1 MYFQYFRCSKFSN
14 FVLFFNMAESG
25 IYTVLNS
32 FSAKEL
38 RSFRKFLKSP
48 YFNKSQKVLKLLD
61 ILLKSGEQEQNPEYR
76 RMIFER
82 IYPGKTYI
90 DSTLRNLFAGL
101 NNQLN
106 EFMML
111 ENFRNSGLGK
121 QKYLSAERLKK
132 NLKEYI
138 YPEVKSSV
146 NSQNFGSDFNY
157 FLNKH
162 FDAQSKFNFSVME
175 EKITRF
181 NSINTELGY
190 LEDSLRY
197 LKLFYLS
204 QTTQLYTTVS
214 ILRQNFDIGILPPSI
229 KKLSEDLDPEKLRQ
243 LIPPCDEYYYAVE
256 LYEAMVNIYREPDE
270 TKYYHEYKNCFYKYV
285 FRISGDECSMHI
297 SNLTSY
303 CTGKATSGIEEF
315 NNELF
320 ELIELT
326 IKNKY
331 YQNNNTEHLP
341 HEYFRNFLLHGVR
354 LKKFDWVNDFI
365 HENYMKVHP
374 ADRENMK
381 QLGFAYLNFNTAQY
395 DEALGNINR
404 ISPDFFAF
412 KLDIK
417 NLTVQIF
424 YELGY
429 FEDALVQIKSYKE
442 YLRKDKLLN
451 MEKRKRYFSFLK
463 FTENLVLHRAG
474 TKNTDIGYLRYRIS
488 THKAAAFKPWLME
501 KVMILDT
508 KAKRSA

>member
-1 MYFQYFRCSKFSN
+1 MSESN
-14 FVLFFNMAESG
+14 VF
-25 IYTVLNS
+25 TVIRS
-32 FSAKEL
+32 FSDEETWL
-38 RSFRKFLKSP
+38 FRKFLKSP
-48 YFNKSQKVLKLLD
+48 YFLKSDKLLILFDMITKTTFKEFTLEFKEEIYLKL
-61 ILLKSGEQEQNPEYR
+61 N
-76 RMIFER
+76 
-82 IYPGKTYI
+82 PGKEFN
-90 DSTLRNLFAGL
+90 DSTIRVLISEL
-101 NNQLN
+101 NRRLN

-111 ENFRNSGLGK
+111 ENFRNSGLDK
-121 QKYLSAERLKK
+121 QRYLNVERLKK
-132 NLKEYI
+132 NLPAFSINEGS
-138 YPEVKSSV
+138 YPTIDTGTDYK
-146 NSQNFGSDFNY
+146 Y

-162 FDAQSKFNFSVME
+162 FLESYNFNFSISGRKVTKVKNIE
-175 EKITRF
+175 
-181 NSINTELGY
+181 TELLY
-190 LEDSLRY
+190 LEDSLKF
-197 LKLFYLS
+197 LHLFYVS
-204 QTTQLYTTVS
+204 QVSQFYTTVR
-214 ILRQNFDIGILPPSI
+214 ILQNTYDIQKIPDI
-229 KKLSEDLDPEKLRQ
+229 IQKMFKVLDPESIKQVLAYD
-243 LIPPCDEYYYAVE
+243 DEYYFVVE
-256 LYEAMVNIYREPDE
+256 LYESMVNMYRNMDD
-270 TKYYHEYKNCFYKYV
+270 TKYFYEYKECFYKYA
-285 FRISGDECSMHI
+285 FRVSADECSMHI

-315 NNELF
+315 NNEFF

-463 FTENLVLHRAG
+463 FTENLVLNRAG
-474 TKNTDIGYLRYRIS
+474 SKDTDAGYLKYRIS
-488 THKAAAFKPWLME
+488 THKATAFKPWLME
-501 KVMILDT
+501 KVMMLDT

>member
-1 MYFQYFRCSKFSN
+1 
-14 FVLFFNMAESG
+14 VAESNVF
-25 IYTVLNS
+25 TVIRS
-32 FSAKEL
+32 FSENEIK
-38 RSFRKFLKSP
+38 SFRKFLDSP
-48 YFNKSQKVLKLLD
+48 YFLKSEKLLKLFD
-61 ILLKSGEQEQNPEYR
+61 ILAGEAGDELCPVIREKIYSEINPGMTYR
-76 RMIFER
+76 
-82 IYPGKTYI
+82 
-90 DSTLRNLFAGL
+90 DSTIRNLISEL
-101 NNQLN
+101 NKQLN
-106 EFMML
+106 EFMMI
-111 ENFRNSGLGK
+111 ENFRNSGLNK
-121 QKYLSAERLKK
+121 KKRLIAERQKK
-132 NLKEYI
+132 NLPSIDYH
-138 YPEVKSSV
+138 EVEEFDTTK
-146 NSQNFGSDFNY
+146 GTDYGY

-162 FDAQSKFNFSVME
+162 FLESYNYNFSATSG
-175 EKITRF
+175 KITKLK
-181 NSINTELGY
+181 NIETELLQVENSLKY
-190 LEDSLRY
+190 LH
-197 LKLFYLS
+197 LFYLS
-204 QTTQLYTTVS
+204 QISQFLMT
-214 ILRQNFDIGILPPSI
+214 ILILQRTYDIKELPRI
-229 KKLSEDLDPEKLRQ
+229 INKLSQEISEEKIKQ
-243 LIPPCDEYYYAVE
+243 LITPDDEYYYVVE
-256 LYEAMVNIYREPDE
+256 LYLTMIDMYRNLGES
-270 TKYYHEYKNCFYKYV
+270 KYYYKYKECFYKYA
-285 FRISGDECSMHI
+285 FRVSADECSMHI
-297 SNLTSY
+297 SNLSSY
-303 CTGKATSGIEEF
+303 CTGKASEGIEEF
-315 NNELF
+315 DNEFF

-331 YQNNNTEHLP
+331 YQNSNTEHLP

-381 QLGFAYLNFNTAQY
+381 QLGFAYLNFNTAKY

-488 THKAAAFKPWLME
+488 THKATAFKPWLME

>member
-1 MYFQYFRCSKFSN
+1 MSESN
-14 FVLFFNMAESG
+14 VF
-25 IYTVLNS
+25 TVIRS
-32 FSAKEL
+32 FSDEETWL
-38 RSFRKFLKSP
+38 FRKFLKSP
-48 YFNKSQKVLKLLD
+48 YFLKSDKLLILFDMITKTTFKEFTLEFKEEIYLKL
-61 ILLKSGEQEQNPEYR
+61 N
-76 RMIFER
+76 
-82 IYPGKTYI
+82 PGKEFN
-90 DSTLRNLFAGL
+90 DSTIRVLISEL
-101 NNQLN
+101 NRQLN

-111 ENFRNSGLGK
+111 ENFRNSGLDK
-121 QKYLSAERLKK
+121 QRYLNVERLKK
-132 NLKEYI
+132 NLPAFSINEGS
-138 YPEVKSSV
+138 YPTIDTGTDYK
-146 NSQNFGSDFNY
+146 Y

-162 FDAQSKFNFSVME
+162 FLESYNFNFSISGRKVTKVKNIE
-175 EKITRF
+175 
-181 NSINTELGY
+181 TELLY
-190 LEDSLRY
+190 LEDSLKF
-197 LKLFYLS
+197 LHLFYVS
-204 QTTQLYTTVS
+204 QVSQFYTTVR
-214 ILRQNFDIGILPPSI
+214 ILQNTYDIQKIPDI
-229 KKLSEDLDPEKLRQ
+229 IQKMFKVLDPERIKQVLAYD
-243 LIPPCDEYYYAVE
+243 DEYYFVVE
-256 LYEAMVNIYREPDE
+256 LYESMVNMYRNMDD
-270 TKYYHEYKNCFYKYV
+270 TKYFYEYKECFYKYA
-285 FRISGDECSMHI
+285 FRVSADECSMHI

-315 NNELF
+315 NNEFF

-463 FTENLVLHRAG
+463 FTENLVLNRAG
-474 TKNTDIGYLRYRIS
+474 SKDTDAGYLKYRIS
-488 THKAAAFKPWLME
+488 THKATAFKPWLME
-501 KVMILDT
+501 KVMMLDT

>member
-1 MYFQYFRCSKFSN
+1 MSESN
-14 FVLFFNMAESG
+14 VF
-25 IYTVLNS
+25 TVIRS
-32 FSAKEL
+32 FSDEETWL
-38 RSFRKFLKSP
+38 FRKFLKSP
-48 YFNKSQKVLKLLD
+48 YFLKSDKLLILFDMITKTTFKEFTLEFKEEIYLKL
-61 ILLKSGEQEQNPEYR
+61 N
-76 RMIFER
+76 
-82 IYPGKTYI
+82 PGKEFN
-90 DSTLRNLFAGL
+90 DSTIRVLISEL
-101 NNQLN
+101 NRQLN

-111 ENFRNSGLGK
+111 ENFRNSGLDK
-121 QKYLSAERLKK
+121 QRYLNVERLKK
-132 NLKEYI
+132 NLPAFSINEGS
-138 YPEVKSSV
+138 YPTIDTGTDYK
-146 NSQNFGSDFNY
+146 Y

-162 FDAQSKFNFSVME
+162 FLESYNFNFSISGRKVTKVKNIE
-175 EKITRF
+175 
-181 NSINTELGY
+181 TELLY
-190 LEDSLRY
+190 LEDSLKF
-197 LKLFYLS
+197 LHLFYVS
-204 QTTQLYTTVS
+204 QVSQFYTTVR
-214 ILRQNFDIGILPPSI
+214 ILQNTYDIQKIPDI
-229 KKLSEDLDPEKLRQ
+229 IQKMFKVLDPESIKQVLAYD
-243 LIPPCDEYYYAVE
+243 DEYYFVVE
-256 LYEAMVNIYREPDE
+256 LYESMVNMYRNMDD
-270 TKYYHEYKNCFYKYV
+270 TKYFYEYKECFYKYA
-285 FRISGDECSMHI
+285 FRVSADECSMHI

-303 CTGKATSGIEEF
+303 CTGKATVGIEEF

-463 FTENLVLHRAG
+463 FTENLVLNRAG
-474 TKNTDIGYLRYRIS
+474 SKDTDAGYLKYRIS
-488 THKAAAFKPWLME
+488 THKATAFKPWLME
-501 KVMILDT
+501 KVMMLDT

>member
-1 MYFQYFRCSKFSN
+1 
-14 FVLFFNMAESG
+14 VAESNVF
-25 IYTVLNS
+25 TVIRS
-32 FSAKEL
+32 FSENEIK
-38 RSFRKFLKSP
+38 SFRKFLDSP
-48 YFNKSQKVLKLLD
+48 YFLKSEKLLKLFD
-61 ILLKSGEQEQNPEYR
+61 ILSGEAGDELCPVIREKIYTEINPGMAYR
-76 RMIFER
+76 
-82 IYPGKTYI
+82 
-90 DSTLRNLFAGL
+90 DSTIRNLLSEL
-101 NNQLN
+101 NKQLN
-106 EFMML
+106 EFMMM
-111 ENFRNSGLGK
+111 ENFRNSGMEK
-121 QKYLSAERLKK
+121 QIYLNAERLKK
-132 NLKEYI
+132 NLPEFI
-138 YPEVKSSV
+138 YNEDDNP
-146 NSQNFGSDFNY
+146 NNPRFYGSDYNF

-162 FDAQSKFNFSVME
+162 FLEMNKFNFSVMGQ
-175 EKITRF
+175 KVTRY
-181 NSINTELGY
+181 NNIRAELGCI
-190 LEDSLRY
+190 EDSLRY
-197 LKLFYLS
+197 LKLFFFS
-204 QTTQLYTTVS
+204 QIAQFYTTVT
-214 ILRQNFDIGILPPSI
+214 IFKQTYDFHELPPAV
-229 KKLSEDLDPEKLRQ
+229 KKLSEDLDTEKLKQ
-243 LIPPCDEYYYAVE
+243 LITPDDEYYYVVE
-256 LYEAMVNIYREPDE
+256 LYLTMIDMYRNLGES
-270 TKYYHEYKNCFYKYV
+270 KYYYKYKECFYKYA
-285 FRISGDECSMHI
+285 FRVSADECSMHI

-303 CTGKATSGIEEF
+303 CTGKATSGIEDF

-320 ELIELT
+320 ELMELT

-331 YQNNNTEHLP
+331 YQNSNTEHLP
-341 HEYFRNFLLHGVR
+341 HEYFRNFLLHGLT

-488 THKAAAFKPWLME
+488 THKATAFKPWLME

>member
-1 MYFQYFRCSKFSN
+1 
-14 FVLFFNMAESG
+14 MAESNVF
-25 IYTVLNS
+25 TVIRS
-32 FSAKEL
+32 FSENEIK
-38 RSFRKFLKSP
+38 SFRKFLDSP
-48 YFNKSQKVLKLLD
+48 YFLKSEKLLKLFD
-61 ILLKSGEQEQNPEYR
+61 ILAGEAGDELCPVIREKIYSEINPGMTYR
-76 RMIFER
+76 
-82 IYPGKTYI
+82 
-90 DSTLRNLFAGL
+90 DSTIRNLISEL
-101 NNQLN
+101 NKQLN
-106 EFMML
+106 EFMMI
-111 ENFRNSGLGK
+111 ENFRNSGLNK
-121 QKYLSAERLKK
+121 KKHLIAERQKK
-132 NLKEYI
+132 NLPSIDYH
-138 YPEVKSSV
+138 EVEEFDTTK
-146 NSQNFGSDFNY
+146 GTDYGY

-162 FDAQSKFNFSVME
+162 FLESYNYNFSATSG
-175 EKITRF
+175 KITKLK
-181 NSINTELGY
+181 NIETELLQLENSLKY
-190 LEDSLRY
+190 LH
-197 LKLFYLS
+197 LFYLS
-204 QTTQLYTTVS
+204 QISQFLMT
-214 ILRQNFDIGILPPSI
+214 ILILQRTYDIKELPRI
-229 KKLSEDLDPEKLRQ
+229 INKLSQEISEEKIKQ
-243 LIPPCDEYYYAVE
+243 LITPDDEYYYVVE
-256 LYEAMVNIYREPDE
+256 LYLTMIDMYRNLGES
-270 TKYYHEYKNCFYKYV
+270 KYYYKYKECFYKYA
-285 FRISGDECSMHI
+285 FRVSADECSMHI
-297 SNLTSY
+297 SNLSSY
-303 CTGKATSGIEEF
+303 CTGKASEGIEEF
-315 NNELF
+315 DNEFF

-331 YQNNNTEHLP
+331 YQNSNTEHLP

-381 QLGFAYLNFNTAQY
+381 QLGFAYLNFNTAKY

-488 THKAAAFKPWLME
+488 THKATAFKPWLME

>member
-1 MYFQYFRCSKFSN
+1 MSESN
-14 FVLFFNMAESG
+14 VF
-25 IYTVLNS
+25 TVIRS
-32 FSAKEL
+32 FSDEETWL
-38 RSFRKFLKSP
+38 FRKFLKSP
-48 YFNKSQKVLKLLD
+48 YFLKSDKLLILFDMITKTTFKEFTLEFKEEIYLKL
-61 ILLKSGEQEQNPEYR
+61 N
-76 RMIFER
+76 
-82 IYPGKTYI
+82 PGKEFN
-90 DSTLRNLFAGL
+90 DSTIRVLISEL
-101 NNQLN
+101 NRQLN

-111 ENFRNSGLGK
+111 ENFRNSGLDK
-121 QKYLSAERLKK
+121 QRYLNVERLKK
-132 NLKEYI
+132 NLPAFSINEGS
-138 YPEVKSSV
+138 YPTIDTGTDYK
-146 NSQNFGSDFNY
+146 Y

-162 FDAQSKFNFSVME
+162 FLESYNFNFSISGRKVTKVKNIE
-175 EKITRF
+175 
-181 NSINTELGY
+181 TELLY
-190 LEDSLRY
+190 LEDSLKF
-197 LKLFYLS
+197 LHLFYVS
-204 QTTQLYTTVS
+204 QVSQFYTTVR
-214 ILRQNFDIGILPPSI
+214 ILQNTYDIQKIPDI
-229 KKLSEDLDPEKLRQ
+229 IQKMFKVLDPESIKQVLAYD
-243 LIPPCDEYYYAVE
+243 DEYYFVVE
-256 LYEAMVNIYREPDE
+256 LYESMVNMYRNMDD
-270 TKYYHEYKNCFYKYV
+270 TKYFYEYKECFYKYA
-285 FRISGDECSMHI
+285 FRVSADECSMHI

-303 CTGKATSGIEEF
+303 CTGKATVGIEEF

-463 FTENLVLHRAG
+463 FTENLVLNRAG
-474 TKNTDIGYLRYRIS
+474 SKDTDAGYLKYRIS
-488 THKAAAFKPWLME
+488 THKATAFKPWLIE
-501 KVMILDT
+501 KVMMLDT